1 MLTDLKE
8 GGEKSGRQCM
18 KKRIL
23 MKRENRRR
31 NQTEILELNSKTT
44 KMKNSVEGFGGRCEQ
59 AEYRISKLAD
69 RTVEITKSEEQK
81 EM

>member
-1 MLTDLKE
+1 MDKE
-8 GGEKSGRQCM
+8 LNETRKMMSEQN
-18 KKRIL
+18 
-23 MKRENRRR
+23 ENTNKEMEIIKR